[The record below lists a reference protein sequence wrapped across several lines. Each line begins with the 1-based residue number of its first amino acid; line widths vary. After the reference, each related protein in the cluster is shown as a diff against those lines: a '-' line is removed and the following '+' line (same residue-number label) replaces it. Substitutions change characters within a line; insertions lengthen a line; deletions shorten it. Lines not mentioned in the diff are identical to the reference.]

1 MRKFFSTTALA
12 VIATSYWAAPA
23 SAETANPF
31 RCQPGEKYVMNVMVS
46 GVEYWFP
53 VYEMFKQA
61 GQQFGCETEYTGT
74 PEYDVNKQIATF
86 DQALAQNPAG
96 ILVHPMNSD
105 PFIEPINRAI
115 DQGTAV
121 VTFAADSPLSKRVS
135 FITSDNT
142 REGIYA
148 ADAIAEKMGG
158 KGEYAVLENPGQ
170 DNHDKRIAAFIARME
185 EKWPDMK
192 LVGRAA
198 SNQDPTKAYQGLSSL
213 IQANPNLGAVFMPEA
228 NSAIGA
234 AQANKEAGGK
244 VLVMCADVNANIL
257 DMIKAGEVFG
267 SINPNQGMQGYM
279 GFMLL
284 WLAKHPEINGLINDY
299 GASAEAELQA
309 FQAAGKEIPAVA
321 ASEAN
326 ALSCTWTEEKEK
338 GHEFPLMTI
347 SSRNWLGRYAA
358 QYAIAEASGGTPP
371 ALMRYSAIMY
381 IWSK

>member
-1 MRKFFSTTALA
+1 MEGPWPQGGTLRKFLSTTALA
-12 VIATSYWAAPA
+12 VLASTLFSFAAT
-23 SAETANPF
+23 AETENPF
-31 RCQPGEKYVMNVMVS
+31 RCKPGEKYVMNVMVS

-61 GQQFGCETEYTGT
+61 GQQFGCETAYTGT
-74 PEYDVNKQIATF
+74 PEYDVNKQIASF
-86 DQALAQNPAG
+86 DQALAQKPAG

-105 PFIEPINRAI
+105 PFIEPINRAV
-115 DQGTAV
+115 DQGTSV

-142 REGIYA
+142 REGTYA
-148 ADAIAEKMGG
+148 ADAIAEKLGG

-170 DNHDKRIAAFIARME
+170 DNHDKRVAAFTARMA

-198 SNQDPTKAYQGLSSL
+198 SNQDPTKAYQALMSI
-213 IQANPNLGAVFMPEA
+213 IQANPNLNAVFMPEA

-234 AQANKEAGGK
+234 AQASKESGGK

-279 GFMLL
+279 GFLML
-284 WLAKHPEINGLINDY
+284 WFAEHPELIDPMNDAKRAGSNPMSIPFVDNGLSIVT
-299 GASAEAELQA
+299 A
-309 FQAAGKEIPAVA
+309 
-321 ASEAN
+321 AN
-326 ALSCTWTEEKEK
+326 ADDFYWDKYLKRRGTKGIEE
-338 GHEFPLMTI
+338 
-347 SSRNWLGRYAA
+347 
-358 QYAIAEASGGTPP
+358 
-371 ALMRYSAIMY
+371 
-381 IWSK
+381 